1 MFKPNVSPLLLD
13 QVTTTVPK
21 VITLKT
27 GERVIQDPEATTERV
42 MLWFYLMIN
51 IGGFMGVATAYSE
64 KYIGVSA
71 QTQTSQTPPF
81 AQRLTACSGGSPS
94 SFPLSST
101 CRCRS
106 CSGSSTSASFCTL
119 PAVAI
124 CPTSS
129 GSSESASVVAA

>member
-51 IGGFMGVATAYSE
+51 VGGFMGVATAYSE
-64 KYIGVSA
+64 KYVGVSGA
-71 QTQTSQTPPF
+71 TRDTKRTLMQSTNVV
-81 AQRLTACSGGSPS
+81 CSGGS
-94 SFPLSST
+94 LS
-101 CRCRS
+101 
-106 CSGSSTSASFCTL
+106 
-119 PAVAI
+119 
-124 CPTSS
+124 
-129 GSSESASVVAA
+129 

>member
-71 QTQTSQTPPF
+71 PSPP
-81 AQRLTACSGGSPS
+81 ASRLHPRRGD
-94 SFPLSST
+94 
-101 CRCRS
+101 
-106 CSGSSTSASFCTL
+106 
-119 PAVAI
+119 
-124 CPTSS
+124 
-129 GSSESASVVAA
+129 

>member
-71 QTQTSQTPPF
+71 P
-81 AQRLTACSGGSPS
+81 SPEQ
-94 SFPLSST
+94 
-101 CRCRS
+101 
-106 CSGSSTSASFCTL
+106 ADCTL
-119 PAVAI
+119 
-124 CPTSS
+124 
-129 GSSESASVVAA
+129 GAATNGT